1 MATNVIFSI
10 SKPMF
15 EVLDDIAHHSKSGL
29 KVYVS
34 WYDKRTLNALASR
47 DLIKFTQARN
57 PQVRLTKHGTC
68 LIGNLK
74 NYIQSRG

>member
-1 MATNVIFSI
+1 MSSRMIFSI

-15 EVLDDIAHHSKSGL
+15 EALDDIHSISRQGL

-34 WYDKRTLNALASR
+34 WYDKRTLNALARR
-47 DLIKFTQARN
+47 DLVKFTQASN

-68 LIGNLK
+68 LMGNLK
-74 NYIQSRG
+74 NYIKGRS